1 MAPKSRSQAFRKR
14 HANNSG
20 TISPPTPF
28 IIHFGLRNSTGF
40 DTEYTYRRY
49 FGAEG
54 KEICESRG
62 EKGEGD
68 AEKLG
73 IDPGLIESGS
83 FH

>member
-20 TISPPTPF
+20 TISPPF
-28 IIHFGLRNSTGF
+28 IIHLGLRNSTAF

-54 KEICESRG
+54 KEIRESKG